1 MAATAHWRR
10 RTRIII
16 RTQTDASGLMDHGL
30 ILVSEDAY
38 RQFLARLDAP
48 PKPNARLRKSL
59 GTPARWDKT

>member
-1 MAATAHWRR
+1 M
-10 RTRIII
+10 